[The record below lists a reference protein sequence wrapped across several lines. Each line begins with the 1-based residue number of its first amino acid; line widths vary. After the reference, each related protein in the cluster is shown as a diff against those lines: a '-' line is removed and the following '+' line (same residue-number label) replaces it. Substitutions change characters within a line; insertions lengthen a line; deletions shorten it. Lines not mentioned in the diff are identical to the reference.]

1 MFLPKHDLV
10 ARSSHLLTLAATCFA
25 EVLSGL
31 GGGAIGNELERYGE
45 FHHFFDGIGDARSS
59 YWKACGRENSSLTI
73 LWTLGGTEVI
83 FLPWPIQSDILKG
96 VS

>member
-1 MFLPKHDLV
+1 MFL
-10 ARSSHLLTLAATCFA
+10 RSSHLLTLAATCFA

-31 GGGAIGNELERYGE
+31 GGGAIGNELE
-45 FHHFFDGIGDARSS
+45 RSS

>member
-31 GGGAIGNELERYGE
+31 GSGAIGNELERYGE
-45 FHHFFDGIGDARSS
+45 FHHFCDGIGDGRSS
-59 YWKACGRENSSLTI
+59 ENSSLAI
-73 LWTLGGTEVI
+73 LWTLGGAEVI